1 MDGMKILVT
10 GFEPFDGAIINPA
23 LEAVKRLPETVA
35 GAEVVKVELPVV
47 FGREREVL
55 SAAVAEHKPDAVVC
69 IGQAGGRTHIT
80 PEFVGINYAHARI
93 PDNEGNQ
100 PLAQPIVAG
109 GPDAYF
115 TKLPV
120 HAMVEHMRAAG
131 IPAAVSYTAG
141 TFCCNEILY
150 TVLHLCATEYPA
162 MRGGF
167 IHVPY
172 ATEQVAH
179 MAEGTA
185 SLPVETMVAGL
196 TLALEAIVEYPEGD
210 ATGVGGGSEH

>member
-1 MDGMKILVT
+1 MKILVT
-10 GFEPFDGAIINPA
+10 GFEPFGGAAINPA
-23 LEAVKRLPETVA
+23 LEAVRRLPDAVA
-35 GAEVVKVELPVV
+35 GAEVVKAELPVV
-47 FGREREVL
+47 FGRDQEVL
-55 SAAVAEHKPDAVVC
+55 AAAVAEHAPDAVVC

-93 PDNEGNQ
+93 PDNDGNQ
-100 PLAQPIVAG
+100 PIAQPIAAD

-115 TKLPV
+115 TTLPV
-120 HAMVEHMRAAG
+120 HAMVERMRAAG

-141 TFCCNEILY
+141 TYCCNEMLY
-150 TVLHLCATEYPA
+150 AVLHMCATAYPG

-172 ATEQVAH
+172 ATEQAAS

-185 SLPVETMVAGL
+185 SLPVETMVRGL
-196 TLALEAIVEYPEGD
+196 ACALEAIVEHPEGD
-210 ATGVGGGSEH
+210 IVGAAGGTEH